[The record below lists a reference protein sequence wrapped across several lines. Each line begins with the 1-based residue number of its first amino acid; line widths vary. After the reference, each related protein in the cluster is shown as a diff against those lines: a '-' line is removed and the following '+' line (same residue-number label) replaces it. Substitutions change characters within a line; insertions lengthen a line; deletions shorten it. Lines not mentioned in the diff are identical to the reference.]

1 MTTSG
6 PDGSPQ
12 RLAIDDLD
20 SLRAGIVVFT
30 MYWHDQGHA
39 SGRRERSG
47 ERAGLVKD
55 VSEGVA

>member
-20 SLRAGIVVFT
+20 SLRAGIEILNKSNRDES
-30 MYWHDQGHA
+30 WLSPEQ
-39 SGRRERSG
+39 RREPAASIT
-47 ERAGLVKD
+47 ED
-55 VSEGVA
+55 Y